1 MVTTNGQASVDGE
14 DWQQLGH
21 GSLNGRIRVEIL
33 RYLKAHRLS
42 AGDRLPSERELAAVL
57 HVSRPSV
64 REAVRSLQAEGHLIV
79 KHGQGVFVAE
89 PAVRR
94 NLRESMTQL
103 DHSLTELFAMRE
115 VLEVPAA
122 QWASKRQDG
131 PSLAAVTATFDE
143 LSDAIERDPLDF
155 EQLQR
160 LDSQFHLRIVQAAG
174 NRLLEQTQSVLNDL
188 MRTGMRTTLE
198 IEGRLERSRDEH
210 ERILTAL
217 LGGDTKSAARSARAH
232 VRSARNAANKRL
244 QEAAEQVVNAPVGE
258 F

>member
-1 MVTTNGQASVDGE
+1 MTTNGQTRVVGE
-14 DWQQLGH
+14 DWQRLGH

-33 RYLKAHRLS
+33 RYLKTQRLS
-42 AGDRLPSERELAAVL
+42 GGDRLPSERDLAAVL

-64 REAVRSLQAEGHLIV
+64 REAVRSLQAEGRLIV

-103 DHSLTELFAMRE
+103 DHGLTELFAMRE

-122 QWASKRQDG
+122 QWAAKRQDA

-143 LSDAIERDPLDF
+143 LGDALERDPLDF

-198 IEGRLERSRDEH
+198 IDGRLASSRDEH

-217 LGGDTKSAARSARAH
+217 LVGDTNSAGRSARAH

-244 QEAAEQVVNAPVGE
+244 QESDERVVNAPVGE